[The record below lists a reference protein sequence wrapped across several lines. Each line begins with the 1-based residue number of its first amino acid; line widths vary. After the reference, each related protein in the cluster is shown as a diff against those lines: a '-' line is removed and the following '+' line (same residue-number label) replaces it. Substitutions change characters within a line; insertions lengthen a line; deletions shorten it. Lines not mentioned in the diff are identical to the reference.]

1 MKSWQVLRYARP
13 SDALELVDL
22 PSPEPGPNEV
32 RLRVLAA
39 PANFNDVDACHGR
52 YATVHPPLPYS
63 LGMEAMGVVEA
74 AGAGAESW
82 LGKRIIATTAQVQGA
97 YSEEALAPTDMIFE
111 APESL
116 GDAEAAAIFFPFH
129 VAYVALHV
137 RGALRAGETLLVHAG
152 AGGVGSAALQLGV
165 AAGAR
170 VFATAGG
177 ERKLAFCHELG
188 AELAID
194 YRAGEFLPAVL
205 EATEGRGVDVLLDL
219 VGGDVTEQ
227 GFRAMAFNGRYL
239 QAGFSG
245 GIEAEDT
252 GLVPRPILFGN
263 FNYMGVML
271 AYGDALATKRAAHI
285 NIMPRELGLQVQE
298 SLNLL
303 LAERRIRPIIGER
316 MPMERLPA
324 ALEQLASRNTIG
336 RVVLSW

>member
-1 MKSWQVLRYARP
+1 MKSWQVVRYARP
-13 SDALELVDL
+13 SEALELVEL
-22 PSPEPGPNEV
+22 PSPEPGPSEV

-39 PANFNDVDACHGR
+39 PANFNDVDGCYGR

-74 AGAGAESW
+74 AGPGAESW

-97 YSEEALAPTDMIFE
+97 YSEEALAPMDMIFA
-111 APESL
+111 APEFLS
-116 GDAEAAAIFFPFH
+116 DEQAAAIFFPFH

-137 RGALRAGETLLVHAG
+137 RGALQAGDTLLVHAG
-152 AGGVGSAALQLGV
+152 AGGVGSAGVQLGV

-177 ERKLAFCHELG
+177 PKKLAFCRELG

-194 YRAGEFLPAVL
+194 YRAEDFLPAVL
-205 EATEGRGVDVLLDL
+205 EATAGRGVDVILDL

-245 GIEAEDT
+245 GIETEDT
-252 GLVPRPILFGN
+252 GLIPRPIVFGN

-285 NIMPRELGLQVQE
+285 NIMPREVGVQVQE
-298 SLNLL
+298 SLNTLF
-303 LAERRIRPIIGER
+303 AEKRIRPLIGER
-316 MPMERLPA
+316 MPMEELPA
-324 ALEQLASRNTIG
+324 ALELLESRNTMG
-336 RVVLSW
+336 RVILSW